1 MVLRSPLALEEETVE
16 VTFVLLVLALV
27 FWWVARRRKAK
38 RPTAASSIPEAAP
51 VTTERS
57 PVTFTRPRPME
68 AEAAPVSRGMR
79 FAEPGRVGELFSYG
93 GPGTGRGYVHDGP
106 FAVIDVETTGF
117 SPGKGDRVIEL
128 AIARVD
134 QNGRIE
140 DEYATLLN
148 PEGRDTGAVFVHG
161 ISNDAVRSAP
171 LFDDVAADIL
181 ARLDGAVIVAHNAV
195 FEERFL
201 AAELAR
207 IGLNTPPLP
216 ALCSLWLGQQTF
228 DTPNHKLGTLAEHAG
243 IPLVD
248 AHAALGDV
256 RATAALL
263 PRMLERYRPAIE
275 FGHDPAHGL
284 FDPFRVGVVPPLTR
298 ASSLRKGADG
308 WMSSLL
314 SRLPISTSD
323 VADAAATEYLD
334 VLALAL
340 ADGKIVGDE
349 AKALSK
355 AAGRGGMGAEQV
367 RGLNER
373 FLEMMREA
381 AFSDQILTVEE
392 LAILK
397 RTAVALAAPGYF
409 DDLVPTT
416 SSTPAGEARSVNT
429 SSSSPKVR
437 KCGHCRTP
445 GHYRSKC
452 PDLN

>member
-1 MVLRSPLALEEETVE
+1 MEVLVGLL
-16 VTFVLLVLALV
+16 FVVVL
-27 FWWVARRRKAK
+27 FWWIGRRK
-38 RPTAASSIPEAAP
+38 RRQTRSGSASSQATAGKAEVRKTP
-51 VTTERS
+51 TY
-57 PVTFTRPRPME
+57 TRPRAE
-68 AEAAPVSRGMR
+68 AEPICAQGRAMR

-93 GPGTGRGYVHDGP
+93 GPSSGRGYSHDGP

-134 QNGRIE
+134 KSGRIE

-161 ISNDAVRSAP
+161 ISNDAVKNAP
-171 LFDDVAADIL
+171 LFADVLPDVL

-195 FEERFL
+195 FEERFF
-201 AAELAR
+201 AAEFAR
-207 IGLNTPPLP
+207 AGIAAPPLP

-228 DTPNHKLGTLAEHAG
+228 DTPNHKLGTLAQHAG

-263 PRMLERYRPAIE
+263 PMMLDRYQSGLE
-275 FGHDPAHGL
+275 FGHGPVSGL
-284 FDPFRVGVVPPLTR
+284 FEPHRLGAVSPLTR
-298 ASSLRKGADG
+298 AVALRKGTEG
-308 WMSSLL
+308 WMSSLV
-314 SRLPISTSD
+314 SRLPISTAD
-323 VADAAATEYLD
+323 VSDAAAAEYLELLAV
-334 VLALAL
+334 VLE
-340 ADGKIVGDE
+340 DGKVIGDE
-349 AKALSK
+349 AKALAK
-355 AAGRGGMGAEQV
+355 VAGRGGMGAEQV

-381 AFSDQILTVEE
+381 AFSDEVLTVEE
-392 LAILK
+392 LVELK
-397 RTAVALAAPGYF
+397 RAADALAAPGYF
-409 DDLVPTT
+409 DDLRPSATQSKPPAEQGMEVP
-416 SSTPAGEARSVNT
+416 AAKDA
-429 SSSSPKVR
+429 KVR

-452 PDLN
+452 PELN